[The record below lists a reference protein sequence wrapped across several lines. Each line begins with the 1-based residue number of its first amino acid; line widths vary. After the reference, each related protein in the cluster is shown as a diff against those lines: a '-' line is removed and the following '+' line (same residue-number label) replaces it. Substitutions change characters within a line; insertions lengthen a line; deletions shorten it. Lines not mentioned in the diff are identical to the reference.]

1 MDQMRLLPQATDRK
15 VKLLMQLF
23 QVLAHQVAHLHVLA
37 VIPAAFV
44 PGVEI
49 WSVSRQSLQPD
60 LAACAGH
67 ELCYRRSAVDRRAVP
82 DHQQPLA
89 RHTQQVLQE
98 LDALH
103 RVERL
108 LPRQREDLP
117 RRRQPAQNGQVVAR
131 LLLAEDGCLS
141 LGTISPDQ
149 PRQQVEPR
157 FVLENQHAALT
168 LGAPEQFRP
177 DPATPAADGFLVPL
191 DGSPN
196 RHWGRPVQ
204 VLEQLAD
211 VAFVVAA
218 AQLLLDHQGDARTG
232 PHLASKP
239 VGLRAM
245 PEKLWN
251 QTLLSGRELGRT
263 PRTGLRAQSL
273 RSAVTG
279 TGEPTADAHGGDA
292 ERFGDVVPRPALL
305 FQVQRSEP
313 PPLKAGS
320 RKEIMVL
327 HTPILGGEESNL
339 LCAAVSKLANEE
351 FGPGRSQSLRT
362 RRGSFVG
369 PALGSH
375 CSADS
380 AVAAVVS
387 VSSSYR
393 GHQRCGP
400 RFRRHTHAKAKRLV
414 LRLLPGGAV
423 RPHRRDSSTQVS
435 PGGSRPGSLPAA
447 RRALPSA
454 TGTCLLLL
462 QQSWENCVLLA
473 LRQRREEVSMPR
485 WRWAPHPD
493 PAADVVPGRHSDHPS
508 RHPQT
513 TAPAHRL
520 PRQSAAVLN
529 LSPS

>member
-204 VLEQLAD
+204 FLEQLAD

-339 LCAAVSKLANEE
+339 LCAAVS
-351 FGPGRSQSLRT
+351 
-362 RRGSFVG
+362 
-369 PALGSH
+369 
-375 CSADS
+375 
-380 AVAAVVS
+380 
-387 VSSSYR
+387 
-393 GHQRCGP
+393 
-400 RFRRHTHAKAKRLV
+400 
-414 LRLLPGGAV
+414 
-423 RPHRRDSSTQVS
+423 
-435 PGGSRPGSLPAA
+435 
-447 RRALPSA
+447 
-454 TGTCLLLL
+454 
-462 QQSWENCVLLA
+462 
-473 LRQRREEVSMPR
+473 
-485 WRWAPHPD
+485 
-493 PAADVVPGRHSDHPS
+493 
-508 RHPQT
+508 
-513 TAPAHRL
+513 
-520 PRQSAAVLN
+520 SAAVIYVCFPDPVDRLFSAQLAWAGLLDAEESGLIRAASAMLRLAEIQKRWPN
-529 LSPS
+529 QSATLLEEMTRAEAAGRDSVDVLFDDKVLEANGLVIEDVVSAVVEHLTDAEVKAAVAEALAAADLTGHLRSLRRDGEVRPYYVQRDTKG